1 MDISE
6 LSNNLQSSVEEFS
19 KKIQKGVHMT
29 LSEFDSGLSELT
41 QRIANT
47 VESISDAVEALPEAI
62 NKCNR

>member
-6 LSNNLQSSVEEFS
+6 LSNNLQSSVGEFS
-19 KKIQKGVHMT
+19 TKMQEGVRMT
-29 LSEFDSGLSELT
+29 LGEFDNGLSELT

-62 NKCNR
+62 SKK